1 MANSDL
7 IISNLDNIFSGSF
20 SLKKFYNLY
29 GSSNEDRFIED
40 WDSKSSAMV
49 VNKSNTAV
57 VLKPRIKSKQEREHL
72 AKETEKF
79 YESNKEQIQQKIIE
93 YLQPQTPAVFSTE
106 VSKRGD
112 SGSSVNFFN
121 IRIFAEGKESGNPLV
136 SILFQAKG
144 LSNGEGGKRSDP
156 HELMTACLILEMNK
170 INVSQLNSKKGEV
183 HDKELKSIVDKLAT
197 TSGKVQGSAGL
208 DGFYLDKDK
217 QEPDVVNLAKAISV
231 SNYIIDEIGN
241 GKVEEVWQTGTK
253 WDSEIKKFN
262 VGPKTIKNYNS
273 SDIIVKF
280 KTSGSN
286 EATHYWGLSLKK
298 RGITAGKPDVEP
310 TLLNKPLM
318 GNSGFIEKSLKSMSG
333 GVSAIKKIED
343 AKLKFFRGS
352 IKAKTKLTQ
361 YKERDIDKM
370 PIKDILKAADTLFTE
385 RNDKSSML
393 RGQGE
398 YKQNPNIYF
407 KAIDEVF
414 REKFNNNKEFFE
426 EFLDLIFKIK
436 LDSYFQDTNFHFSL
450 ITGTGDYKNGKVM
463 EVHPPLEKEG
473 RLTSEIF
480 RSLFGDPDNTSFRI
494 IPQFQKKQAFQESAT
509 AAKLFYTM
517 VIGKKNP
524 INIVDLEVR
533 YKGSLTSEPQFQV
546 FMTVRKNNF
555 SDLYK
560 KIAST
565 KTFGSDRWK

>member
-7 IISNLDNIFSGSF
+7 IISNLDNIFSGPI
-20 SLKKFYNLY
+20 SLNKFYNSY
-29 GSSNEDRFIED
+29 GSGNEDREIEP
-40 WDSKSSAMV
+40 WDSTSSSMV
-49 VNKSNTAV
+49 VRSSGSKV

-93 YLQPQTPAVFSTE
+93 YLKPQTPVVFSAE

-121 IRIFAEGKESGNPLV
+121 IRLSAEGKENGNPLV

-170 INVSQLNSKKGEV
+170 IDVSQLNSKKGED
-183 HDKELKSIVDKLAT
+183 HDKELKKIVDKLAI
-197 TSGKVQGSAGL
+197 TSSKVQGAAGL
-208 DGFYLDKDK
+208 DGFYIDRDK

-253 WDSEIKKFN
+253 WASEIKKFN

-298 RGITAGKPDVEP
+298 RGITAGNPDVEP

-318 GNSGFIEKSLKSMSG
+318 GSRGFIEKSLKSMPG
-333 GVSAIKKIED
+333 GTVAIKKIED
-343 AKLKFFRGS
+343 AKLKFFRGA
-352 IKAKTKLTQ
+352 IKAKTKLIQ
-361 YKERDIDKM
+361 YKGKDIDKM
-370 PIKDILKAADTLFTE
+370 TIKDILKAADTLFTE
-385 RNDKSSML
+385 RNDKSNML

-398 YKQNPNIYF
+398 YRQNPNIYF

-436 LDSYFQDTNFHFSL
+436 LDSYLQDTNFHFSL
-450 ITGTGDYKNGKVM
+450 ITGTGDYKNSKVM
-463 EVHPPLEKEG
+463 EVHSPLEKEG
-473 RLTSEIF
+473 RLTTEIF
-480 RSLFGDPDNTSFRI
+480 RELFGDPDNTSFRI
-494 IPQFQKKQAFQESAT
+494 IPQFQKKQAFQEGAT

-524 INIVDLEVR
+524 ISIVDLEVR

-546 FMTVRKNNF
+546 FMSVRKNNF
-555 SDLYK
+555 SNLYK
-560 KIAST
+560 KLASK
-565 KTFGSDRWK
+565 KTFGPDRWK

>member
-1 MANSDL
+1 MANSDV
-7 IISNLDNIFSGSF
+7 IINNLDNIFSGKL
-20 SLKKFYNLY
+20 SLKSFYQSY
-29 GSSNEDRFIED
+29 GSGSEDRNIEP
-40 WDSKSSAMV
+40 WDSKSNAMV
-49 VNKSNTAV
+49 VRGSGSKV

-79 YESNKEQIQQKIIE
+79 YDKNSEEIQEKIIE
-93 YLQPQTPAVFSTE
+93 YLNPETPVVFSAE

-121 IRIFAEGKESGNPLV
+121 LRVFKEGKESGNPIL

-170 INVSQLNSKKGEV
+170 VNVSQLNSKTGEA
-183 HDKELKSIVDKLAT
+183 HDKDIKQLVDKLAT
-197 TSGKVQGSAGL
+197 TASKVQGSAGL
-208 DGFYLDKDK
+208 DGFYLDRDK
-217 QEPDVVNLAKAISV
+217 QDPDVVNLAKAISV
-231 SNYIIDEIGN
+231 SNYILDEIGSA
-241 GKVEEVWQTGTK
+241 KVKTVWQTGTK
-253 WDSEIKKFN
+253 WASEVKKFN

-280 KTSGSN
+280 ELNG
-286 EATHYWGLSLKK
+286 ATHYWGLSLKK
-298 RGITAGKPDVEP
+298 RGITSGTPDVEP

-318 GNSGFIEKSLKSMSG
+318 GSRGFVEKKLKSMPG
-333 GVSAIKKIED
+333 GSSAIKKIED
-343 AKLKFFRGS
+343 AKIKFFRGA
-352 IKAKTKLTQ
+352 IKAKTKSPD
-361 YKERDIDKM
+361 YKGKSVDKM
-370 PIKDILKAADTLFTE
+370 PIKDVLKVVDTLFTE

-398 YKQNPNIYF
+398 YAQNPNIYF

-414 REKFNNNKEFFE
+414 MKNFNNNKEFFE
-426 EFLDLIFKIK
+426 EFMDLIFKIK
-436 LDSYFQDTNFHFSL
+436 LDSYLEGANFHFSL
-450 ITGTGDYKNGKVM
+450 VTGTGDYKNGKIM

-480 RSLFGDPDNTSFRI
+480 RKLFGAPHKDSFKIIQQDNR
-494 IPQFQKKQAFQESAT
+494 KHAFEPGAT

-517 VIGKKNP
+517 LIGKKNP
-524 INIVDLEVR
+524 IAIVDLEVR
-533 YKGSLTSEPQFQV
+533 YKGALTSEPQFQV
-546 FMTVRKNNF
+546 FMSVRQNNF
-555 SDLYK
+555 SQLYK

-565 KTFGSDRWK
+565 KTFGPDRWK

>member
-7 IISNLDNIFSGSF
+7 IISNLDNIFSGSS
-20 SLKKFYNLY
+20 SLQKFYQSY
-29 GSSNEDRFIED
+29 GSGNEDRNIEQ

-49 VNKSNTAV
+49 VRSSGSKV

-79 YESNKEQIQQKIIE
+79 YEKNKSEINEKIIE
-93 YLQPQTPAVFSTE
+93 YLKPETPVVFSAE

-121 IRIFAEGKESGNPLV
+121 IRVFNEGKESGNPIL

-170 INVSQLNSKKGEV
+170 IDINQLNNKKGEK
-183 HDKELKSIVDKLAT
+183 HDEEIKKIVDKLAA
-197 TSGKVQGSAGL
+197 TSSKVQGSAGL
-208 DGFYLDKDK
+208 DGFYIDRNKE
-217 QEPDVVNLAKAISV
+217 EPDVVNLAKAISV
-231 SNYIIDEIGN
+231 SNYIIDEIGT
-241 GKVEEVWQTGTK
+241 GKVEAVWQTGTK
-253 WDSEIKKFN
+253 WASEVKKFN

-280 KTSGSN
+280 NINKS
-286 EATHYWGLSLKK
+286 THYWGLSLKK
-298 RGITAGKPDVEP
+298 RGITGGKPDVEP

-318 GNSGFIEKSLKSMSG
+318 GSRGFIEKKLKSMQG
-333 GVSAIKKIED
+333 GPAAIKKIED
-343 AKLKFFRGS
+343 AKLKFFRGA
-352 IKAKTKLTQ
+352 IKAKVKQIQ
-361 YKERDIDKM
+361 YKSKPISKM
-370 PIKDILKAADTLFTE
+370 PIKEVLKAVDTLFTD

-398 YKQNPNIYF
+398 YSQNPNIYF

-414 REKFNNNKEFFE
+414 MKNFNNNKEFFE
-426 EFLDLIFKIK
+426 EFMDLIFKIK
-436 LDSYFQDTNFHFSL
+436 LDSYITDTNFHFSL

-463 EVHPPLEKEG
+463 EVYPPLEKEG

-480 RSLFGDPDNTSFRI
+480 KKLFGAPHKDSFKIIQQDN
-494 IPQFQKKQAFQESAT
+494 KKHAFEEGAT

-517 VIGKKNP
+517 LIGKKNP
-524 INIVDLEVR
+524 IAIVDLEVR
-533 YKGSLTSEPQFQV
+533 YKGALTSEPQFQV
-546 FMTVRKNNF
+546 FMSVRQNNF
-555 SDLYK
+555 SQLYK
-560 KIAST
+560 KLAAK
-565 KTFGSDRWK
+565 KTFGPDRWD

>member
-1 MANSDL
+1 MANSDV
-7 IISNLDNIFSGSF
+7 IISNLDNIFSGKL
-20 SLKKFYNLY
+20 SLKSFYQSY
-29 GSSNEDRFIED
+29 GSGSEDRNIEE
-40 WDSKSSAMV
+40 WNSKSTAMV
-49 VNKSNTAV
+49 VKGSGSKV

-79 YESNKEQIQQKIIE
+79 YDNNSEEIQEKIIQ
-93 YLQPQTPAVFSTE
+93 YLNPETPVVFSAE

-121 IRIFAEGKESGNPLV
+121 LRVFKEGKESGNPIL

-170 INVSQLNSKKGEV
+170 VNVSQLNSKTGEA
-183 HDKELKSIVDKLAT
+183 HDKDIKQLVDKLAT
-197 TSGKVQGSAGL
+197 TASKVQGSAGL
-208 DGFYLDKDK
+208 DGFYIDRDK
-217 QEPDVVNLAKAISV
+217 QDPDVVNLAKAISV
-231 SNYIIDEIGN
+231 SNYILDEIGSA
-241 GKVEEVWQTGTK
+241 KVKTVWQTGTK
-253 WDSEIKKFN
+253 WASEVKKFN

-280 KTSGSN
+280 ELNG
-286 EATHYWGLSLKK
+286 ATQYWGLSLKK
-298 RGITAGKPDVEP
+298 RGITSGTPDVEP

-318 GNSGFIEKSLKSMSG
+318 GSRGFVEKKLKSMPG
-333 GVSAIKKIED
+333 GSSAIKKIED
-343 AKLKFFRGS
+343 AKIKFFRGA
-352 IKAKTKLTQ
+352 IKAKTKSPN
-361 YKERDIDKM
+361 YKGKSVDKM
-370 PIKDILKAADTLFTE
+370 PIKDVLKVVDTLFTE

-398 YKQNPNIYF
+398 YAQNPNIYF

-414 REKFNNNKEFFE
+414 IKNFDNNKEFFE
-426 EFLDLIFKIK
+426 EFMDLIFKIK
-436 LDSYFQDTNFHFSL
+436 LDSYLEGANFHFSL
-450 ITGTGDYKNGKVM
+450 ITGTGDYKNGKIM

-480 RSLFGDPDNTSFRI
+480 RKLFGAPHKDSFKIIQQDNR
-494 IPQFQKKQAFQESAT
+494 KHAFEPGAT

-517 VIGKKNP
+517 LIGKKNP
-524 INIVDLEVR
+524 IAIVDLEVR
-533 YKGSLTSEPQFQV
+533 YKGALTSEPQFQV
-546 FMTVRKNNF
+546 FMSVRQNNF
-555 SDLYK
+555 SQLYK

-565 KTFGSDRWK
+565 KTFGPDRWK